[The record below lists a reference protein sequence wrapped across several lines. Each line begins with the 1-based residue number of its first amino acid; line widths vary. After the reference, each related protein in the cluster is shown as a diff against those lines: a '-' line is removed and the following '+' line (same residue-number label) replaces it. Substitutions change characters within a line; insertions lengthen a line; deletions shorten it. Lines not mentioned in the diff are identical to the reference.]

1 MKYHLT
7 IYAAGHYP
15 IIEIDEVKFYSLVR
29 AKNILS
35 AAMAIEEKYELLIN
49 NFIELEKEL
58 LNVTADDI
66 LFSTAEYS
74 GFFDIRLSFNRR
86 IVNLLTSTKL
96 YTDQIQQHTKICL
109 PNDVNSSQKVKAFLS
124 KEYDEHFEYRFMEA
138 LRNYV
143 QHRGLAVHLTK
154 HDARRTSIEKEG
166 LREYSTKLFS
176 RKEELEND
184 GSFKKSVL
192 EEMSGDIELMST
204 ARKYVESINHAHI
217 QIRELVTLDVKNAR
231 ELIEGVITDY
241 KNVNNGECL
250 GLSAISYKESE
261 PIDEIINKHQL
272 FLEWDDVRI
281 KLTSKNQRLSNLS
294 KSYVTGNCL

>member
-7 IYAAGHYP
+7 IYAAGSYP
-15 IIEIDEVKFYSLVR
+15 IIELGEAKFSSLVS

-35 AAMAIEEKYELLIN
+35 SAMAIEEKYELLIS
-49 NFIELEKEL
+49 NFIELEKEV

-66 LFSTAEYS
+66 LFNTAEYS
-74 GFFDIRLSFNRR
+74 GFFDIRLAFNRR

-109 PNDVNSSQKVKAFLS
+109 PDDLKSSQKVKTFLS
-124 KEYDEHFEYRFMEA
+124 KEYDDHFEYRFMEA

-154 HDARRTSIEKEG
+154 HNTRRTSIEADG
-166 LREYSTKLFS
+166 LREFSTKLFS
-176 RKEELEND
+176 RKAELESD
-184 GSFKKSVL
+184 GSFKKTVL
-192 EEMSGDIELMST
+192 NEMSGDVDLMNA

-217 QIRELVTLDVKNAR
+217 QIRELIALNVKNAR
-231 ELIEGVITDY
+231 ELIEGAIANY
-241 KNVNNGECL
+241 KELNNGDSL
-250 GLSAISYKESE
+250 GLSAISYKKSK

-272 FLEWDDVRI
+272 FLDWDDVRI
-281 KLTSKNQRLSNLS
+281 NLTIKNKRIGNLS
-294 KSYVTGNCL
+294 TSYVTGNCL